1 MSKQSHI
8 TTIMDGI
15 EEKLYM
21 AKQSA
26 IEGIKNA
33 AELLIGADTK
43 KTIFLDG
50 EVPYVIKIEYNGETY
65 DIYYNWDLNQ
75 ELDLVEIEDIV
86 QKLNNGKYE
95 IKTLK

>member
-1 MSKQSHI
+1 MMKYFKRI
-8 TTIMDGI
+8 
-15 EEKLYM
+15 M
-21 AKQSA
+21 AKVLPA
-26 IEGIKNA
+26 VLVGV
-33 AELLIGADTK
+33 TH
-43 KTIFLDG
+43 